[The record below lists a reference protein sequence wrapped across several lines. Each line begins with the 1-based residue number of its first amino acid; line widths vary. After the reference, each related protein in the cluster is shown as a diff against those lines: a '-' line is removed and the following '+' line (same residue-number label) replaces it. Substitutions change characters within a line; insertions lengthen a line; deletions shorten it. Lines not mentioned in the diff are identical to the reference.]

1 MSMSAVIPV
10 RFKKE
15 ELRLIDE
22 LVKSG
27 IFRSRSEAI
36 RLLAL
41 KSAEEITLLSTDM
54 DVARVVKAILRS
66 IKENRESLQIVSKKT
81 AAEIIREM
89 REDEDIR

>member
-1 MSMSAVIPV
+1 MSAVIPV

-41 KSAEEITLLSTDM
+41 KSAEKITLLSTNM
-54 DVARVVKAILRS
+54 DVARVVKAILTS

-81 AAEIIREM
+81 AAEIVREM